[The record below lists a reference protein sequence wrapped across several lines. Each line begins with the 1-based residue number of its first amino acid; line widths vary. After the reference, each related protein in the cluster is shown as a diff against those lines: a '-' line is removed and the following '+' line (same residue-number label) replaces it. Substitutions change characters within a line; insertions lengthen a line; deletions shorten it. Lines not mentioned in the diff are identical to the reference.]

1 MNENKSFILLLIQ
14 VTEDYK
20 IIQLKR
26 LLQTEIVIFPHLILT
41 VNYFLQRW

>member
-1 MNENKSFILLLIQ
+1 MNKNKNFIFLRIQ

-26 LLQTEIVIFPHLILT
+26 FLQNEIAIFPHLI
-41 VNYFLQRW
+41 VMVKYFLKR

>member
-1 MNENKSFILLLIQ
+1 MNKNKSFILLLIQ

-26 LLQTEIVIFPHLILT
+26 FLQTEIVIFPHLILT